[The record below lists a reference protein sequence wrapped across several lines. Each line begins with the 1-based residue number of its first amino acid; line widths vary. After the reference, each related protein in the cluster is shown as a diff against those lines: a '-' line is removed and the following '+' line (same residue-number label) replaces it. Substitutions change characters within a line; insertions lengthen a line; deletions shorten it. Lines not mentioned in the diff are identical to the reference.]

1 MNINERMAADQAQET
16 ADQANAIRYASFKL
30 TVANSLFTTVASVW
44 SGSTQRVVAREALR
58 LADHVHDGD
67 SEYLDALKRI
77 VDQGGE

>member
-1 MNINERMAADQAQET
+1 MNINERMAADRAQET
-16 ADQANAIRYASFKL
+16 ADQANVIRYASFKL

-44 SGSTQRVVAREALR
+44 SDSTKRVVAREALR

-67 SEYLDALKRI
+67 SEYLDALKTI